1 MDRASASGAEE
12 HGSSPCG
19 GTARK
24 PPFRAVFLLRPVSA
38 AARNQ
43 FLGYNWSVSQNF
55 LPFIFFGILFLSGCG
70 VAIEDSFQTTA
81 TPGFVTATLPPT
93 APAKATPTSLPPTP
107 IPTSAPV
114 EGTTTT
120 QINVRS
126 EPSTAGDSLDTVA
139 PFSKVQII
147 GKDPFGAWYLIVQAN
162 APAEKGWI
170 NAKYVQIEQSAEI
183 MVVEVESVSGSGVS
197 GLVIQPIN
205 VRSGPGTN
213 YETLGKLNPDDVVPV
228 TGRDVTGAWFE
239 VEFKDNTGWV
249 SAEFMQVEE
258 VDALPVQTEK
268 AGEEEAEES
277 ITQSP
282 GSGFIPAILDG
293 DSMQSPSAVVVISS
307 MGVRTFQFDGSVS
320 SPQGD
325 NEDWIQFELINSSA
339 LIEVKCT
346 GDAVEIILHMDGRT
360 ISEHRVFCDKGIQF
374 TAREDGILTLQVR
387 EMPNEQFQFTNYT
400 LKLKAVQQ

>member
-1 MDRASASGAEE
+1 M
-12 HGSSPCG
+12 
-19 GTARK
+19 K
-24 PPFRAVFLLRPVSA
+24 
-38 AARNQ
+38 
-43 FLGYNWSVSQNF
+43 QNF
-55 LPFIFFGILFLSGCG
+55 LSFIFFGILFLSGCG

-126 EPSTAGDSLDTVA
+126 EPSTAGDSLGTVA

-162 APAEKGWI
+162 APAGKGWI

-258 VDALPVQTEK
+258 MDALPVRTEK
-268 AGEEEAEES
+268 AGEEEAEEP